1 MAKTVTKETVAKEN
15 TITQEELKVF
25 LDCRNSN
32 LENLTQLGNTE
43 FQILSLEEQ
52 KWEIKSKI
60 KETEEVY
67 TNHLNTIKEKYG
79 EVNIDLETG
88 KITEVNKESTAV

>member
-1 MAKTVTKETVAKEN
+1 MTKKVANKN
-15 TITQEELKVF
+15 QLTKEELKVF
-25 LDCRNSN
+25 IDCRNSN

-52 KWEIKSKI
+52 KWELKSKI
-60 KETEEVY
+60 KEIEEVY

-88 KITEVNKESTAV
+88 KIAEVSKEPTAV

>member
-1 MAKTVTKETVAKEN
+1 MTKTVTKETVAK
-15 TITQEELKVF
+15 TITKEELKVF
-25 LDCRNSN
+25 IDCRSSN
-32 LENLTQLGNTE
+32 LENLAQLGNTE

-67 TNHLNTIKEKYG
+67 TNHLSTIKEKYG

-88 KITEVNKESTAV
+88 KITEVNEEPKAV